1 MAIAPGTQE
10 FAELKQTIESN
21 IIEGNITSKAQ
32 VRSFLEQQGV
42 DYNNFMQVDADYE
55 KQKAAGFDR
64 ESTFDPGKIIGS
76 AVGKVAEDIGTLGGQ
91 GIELVA
97 GKESRKYIEGA
108 LKDAADYVDS
118 VLPKSVSYAL
128 KETFDP
134 RVNVGEDIA
143 AELTAFAAPVAG
155 VTKLAKPIKVTS
167 KLGKAAKAGA
177 IGVTADVLT
186 RDEDEQFTTELISL
200 IPEAEE
206 YVQALAID
214 PDDSVAEKRLK
225 QIVDSGI
232 GAGVITIGLAPAMLA
247 LKFGGKKLI
256 GKFKALK
263 KDDITKPIET
273 TPTTTVINPQVAEI
287 APGVYRQ
294 QGRVKEVIG
303 KINTKL
309 GRALTSVAALP
320 EPVFKSFIKKQQF
333 VEAED
338 LLMRK
343 EAKTLKKLIKDTGTD
358 VEPVSKLLRGETLTA
373 AERQS
378 VPQEIIDQASVM
390 RQKMDDNSIVIKDL
404 LELNPDDE
412 LALALDA
419 GGGSYITR
427 TFEFSSNPQWSKDIT
442 AALKGRQPT
451 MDQSGFKVSSEHN
464 TNILNIVNNARSYI
478 ARNNPDLTAS
488 QIDGLIQS
496 MVDRGNKG
504 DALGVIIEQLGMGGG
519 AGAAKILKSR
529 KTIDKPILELFGE
542 VKDPIRNFSETIT
555 NQNKLIAKARYLK
568 EIKNFAEQN
577 VGREIKLG
585 GLIPG
590 LPTDV
595 STFLRKAETDVTKNL
610 GELAA
615 KELGSFGAGG
625 ETLGLNKFVTTDQLH
640 TMLDTGIDTFSLNNP
655 VGKSWLNIFA
665 KPAAVGQAA
674 ETVFDHTAHLVNT
687 YGMAQQLAMNG
698 NLFRPSVFKN
708 AQKAAYTIYQKAAKK
723 DPEALQ
729 LLAELKKRGV
739 IDSSVVGETIK
750 KNIDNFGEGLEDA
763 LTKTLKAP
771 FRGMSAVYGGV
782 DDFGKLIAIQAEM
795 NAYRK
800 AFPNLT
806 EEQLLDKAA
815 EVVRNTM
822 PSYTTA
828 LPAVRALS
836 RLPFGTYATFPA
848 EVLRTQ
854 KNIISQ
860 GVRDIAEGTRT
871 GNQALALTGL
881 RRLSGIG
888 ATTAAIDM
896 MVSDNNEQMGVT
908 DVNKRAIKLTAPD
921 YQKNTVKV
929 YTEPFYMDPKTGHVM
944 TKFTDS
950 GSLDAAQ
957 YVKGPIRAIIGRVMA
972 GDEVT
977 EREINDAFK
986 EGIAEVYSPFVS
998 EKFLT
1003 TALLNISRGVD
1014 AEGKPIKSVQ
1024 DELLKAFTPGS
1035 IKAGQKV
1042 LKAQQS
1048 ELLRGEGKGQTVSG
1062 FPMRAEDA
1070 MRFFLTGVR
1079 NNTVD
1084 VSKAVGFSVYQ
1095 DLKEINKSKQE
1106 FKQYLKDI
1114 PDKPLTESD
1123 IKDLYQKYID
1133 TQLEKKEN
1141 MARLADKVS
1150 VFKDIE
1156 FYKKGKDG
1164 KMYKQ
1169 KFGLENVFKAST
1181 DNAKYKPDNNFIYSL
1196 VKGKEGNGIF
1206 MPDSLDSRDIV
1217 SLIRDRKFSPEVI
1230 MGLKQIEAALAG
1242 KTLRKR
1248 AE

>member
-21 IIEGNITSKAQ
+21 IVEGNITSKAQ

-42 DYNNFMQVDADYE
+42 DYDNFMQVDADYE
-55 KQKAAGFDR
+55 AKKPTAEDKLR
-64 ESTFDPGKIIGS
+64 ESPFYIIPDPVRTIGS
-76 AVGKVAEDIGTLGGQ
+76 FIGDTVSDLGTIGGQ

-108 LKDAADYVDS
+108 LKDAADYIDS
-118 VLPKSVSYAL
+118 ALPKSVSYTL
-128 KETFDP
+128 KEKFDP
-134 RVNVGEDIA
+134 KLSTSEA
-143 AELTAFAAPVAG
+143 
-155 VTKLAKPIKVTS
+155 VTKELLQFGTAATAVKQTIKNIVKPKS
-167 KLGKAAKAGA
+167 KLGKASEIFG
-177 IGVTADVLT
+177 IGVAADVLT

-214 PDDSVAEKRLK
+214 PDDNVAEKRLK
-225 QIVDSGI
+225 QIVDSAI
-232 GAGVITIGLAPAMLA
+232 GAGVITVALAPAMLA

-256 GKFKALK
+256 GKFKSLK

-309 GRALTSVAALP
+309 GRALTSAAALP

-343 EAKTLKKLIKDTGTD
+343 EAKSLEKLIKDTGTD
-358 VEPVSKLLRGETLTA
+358 AEPVSKLLRGETLTA
-373 AERQS
+373 AERQA
-378 VPQEIIDQASVM
+378 VPQEIIDQASAM

-427 TFEFSSNPQWSKDIT
+427 TFEFSSNPKWSKDIT
-442 AALKGRQPT
+442 KALKGKLNT
-451 MDQSGFKVSSEHN
+451 TTEHN
-464 TNILNIVNNARSYI
+464 TNILNIVNNARNYI
-478 ARNNPDLTAS
+478 ARNNPDLTPS

-496 MVDRGNKG
+496 MVERGNKG
-504 DALGVIIEQLGMGGG
+504 DALGVIMEQLGMGGG

-529 KTIDKPILELFGE
+529 KTIDKPILELLGE
-542 VKDPIRNFSETIT
+542 VKDPIRNFSETVT
-555 NQNKLIAKARYLK
+555 NQNKLIAKARYFK
-568 EIKNFAEQN
+568 DIKNFAEQN
-577 VGREIKLG
+577 VGKEIKLG

-595 STFLRKAETDVTKNL
+595 STFLRKAETDVTKNV

-739 IDSSVVGETIK
+739 IDSSVVGENIK

-763 LTKTLKAP
+763 LTKTVKAP

-795 NAYRK
+795 DAYRK
-800 AFPNLT
+800 AYPMLSET
-806 EEQLLDKAA
+806 QLLDKAA
-815 EVVRNTM
+815 DVVRNTM

-929 YTEPFYMDPKTGHVM
+929 YTEPFYMDPKTGNVM

-957 YVKGPIRAIIGRVMA
+957 YVKGPVRAIIGRVMA

-1003 TALLNISRGVD
+1003 TALLNIARGVD
-1014 AEGKPIKSVQ
+1014 AEGKPIKSWQ

-1048 ELLRGEGKGQTVSG
+1048 ELLRGEGKGQTASG

-1095 DLKEINKSKQE
+1095 DLKEINKSKEE
-1106 FKQYLKDI
+1106 FKKYLKDI

-1133 TQLEKKEN
+1133 TQTEKKEN

-1206 MPDSLDSRDIV
+1206 MPDSLDSRDII
-1217 SLIRDRKFSPEVI
+1217 SLMRDRKFSPEVI